1 MFQTKTI
8 HSDDG
13 AVRLSCFTDDYKDI
27 WIEFSEIKDKKY
39 PDQDLEWDNPAFLF
53 ENFYPFLLKW
63 KEKTTSPTDRIIHE
77 EVLEYLESDE
87 SVVTELIEM
96 FEEAIKQKWYEF
108 KKEG

>member
-13 AVRLSCFTDDYKDI
+13 AVRLSCFDDNTDASL
-27 WIEFSEIKDKKY
+27 EFTEIKDKAY
-39 PDQDLEWDNPAFLF
+39 PDCNLYWDNPVFLF

-63 KEKTTSPTDRIIHE
+63 KERTISPTDRIIHE

-96 FEEAIKQKWYEF
+96 FEEAIKQGWYEF
-108 KKEG
+108 KRES